1 MISSS
6 STPSFDDFDRKEN
19 EEKDDVLILN
29 DDGQNEQ
36 NDHSVADKQLKA
48 SISQSKKM
56 KNDQKEK
63 KPNLEKVD
71 ELEKEQKKQEEK
83 KNELANAI
91 PPGFQMNSAEKFS
104 IPQQNY
110 WNSCADRLEITC
122 GGLTVHHSG
131 NGNWWLSAF
140 AKCAIPSNNFGIVYF
155 EIKFVHL
162 KKSAA
167 IGFAT
172 KAMPL
177 DGRVGLYDNSYG
189 YESNGTLWFNGAY
202 QTGHATFKFFDV
214 VGCGII
220 LANRQLFFTKN
231 GRCFDHTDLF
241 VSSSSLV
248 DPLFPCFSLHD
259 NGDKI
264 LTNFGPNFEFDL
276 NTLFC

>member
-1 MISSS
+1 MNSSS
-6 STPSFDDFDRKEN
+6 STASFDDFDRNEN
-19 EEKDDVLILN
+19 EEKDDVIILN

-56 KNDQKEK
+56 QNDQKEK
-63 KPNLEKVD
+63 KPNLEKGG

-83 KNELANAI
+83 KN
-91 PPGFQMNSAEKFS
+91 G
-104 IPQQNY
+104 
-110 WNSCADRLEITC
+110 
-122 GGLTVHHSG
+122 
-131 NGNWWLSAF
+131 WLSAF

-172 KAMPL
+172 KAMPF
-177 DGRVGLYDNSYG
+177 DGRVGLYGNSYG
-189 YESNGTLWFNGAY
+189 YESNGTLWVNGAY

-220 LANRQLFFTKN
+220 LENRQLFFTKN
-231 GRCFDHTDLF
+231 GRCLDHTDLF
-241 VSSSSLV
+241 ASSSV
-248 DPLFPCFSLHD
+248 VPLFPCLSLHD